1 MMERKLTKMELKA
14 VRLVLALTLK
24 EMAEL
29 LGVSISHLSR
39 TEKDGTK
46 DYSYNVSKKLDSKV
60 KEVMERMEIDLEETL
75 EIARKRGLLK

>member
-1 MMERKLTKMELKA
+1 MERKLTKMELKA